1 MHRGRGQVN
10 LAVALFVFFATL
22 AGGALVFIL
31 LEQAH
36 DPIMSMAN
44 TSAAANNSS
53 RLSTG
58 IDRANVLWNNWA
70 FFVLALATTLGIVS
84 AAFSSRRP
92 R

>member
-1 MHRGRGQVN
+1 MDVRRGQIN
-10 LAVALFVFFATL
+10 LAVGVFVFFATL

-44 TSAAANNSS
+44 TSSSANNSS
-53 RLSTG
+53 RLTTG
-58 IDRANVLWNNWA
+58 IDRANVLWNNWS
-70 FFVLALATTLGIVS
+70 FFVLTLATVLGIIT
-84 AAFSSRRP
+84 AAFTSRRP